1 MTRGT
6 ARPKRNKRMVNLAR
20 LLLQQVQSKTRVKW
34 EWVKGHSGHWG
45 NEVADKLAEQGKK
58 TTEAVGGR
66 YDHEPP
72 MLLRDITTDNTPTT
86 TEGPVDGKYE
96 RILAAAQHAEAVTFT
111 PIQHAPRRPWI
122 SQDTIQKLRHAKHL
136 KAQEDPQYKTIYKEV
151 KKQARN
157 EKRDWMRSQI
167 GNNYELTPQLWRH
180 ARRLK
185 KGFQERKRRL
195 VVNGKQIPWSQT
207 HAAFAEH
214 LTHTQ
219 WGPSSVTEEEH
230 ELLRQTTPLYPQDQD
245 AVSLFTMEELQT
257 ALAKV
262 RKGRA
267 AGPDGMRSDVVRLLD
282 YYGEQQLLDLYN
294 QCLITKT
301 VPNKWKEA
309 IAVSFYK
316 GKGDDADASNYRP
329 ISLLNTTY
337 KVYAA
342 MIQDRLSSRYD
353 KRLRK
358 TQYGFRKER
367 STAQPLFILRRLQDY
382 AARTGTP
389 FHCLF
394 IDWKQAFDKLD
405 HSSMLIALQ
414 RLGVHQHYLD
424 IVQDICTDPTFYT
437 VGMRG
442 QKSQA
447 TPHTGIR
454 QGCPLSPYLFVMVL
468 SVILMDVDD
477 RLLKHGVPTNTWSV
491 GKPIYDLEYA
501 DDTLLFG
508 ISTQVVEEY
517 LKHLQ
522 VEATLYGLLLNF
534 TKTELLRHPKLE
546 DNQIH
551 FANGDPVPVTESAK
565 YLGSLVSWKKP
576 TLTALHH
583 RFSIAK
589 TSFNKLQHLWR
600 SNLSR
605 KIKVHIFQA
614 NIVSSLIYGV
624 ATLTMEP
631 KHFAKLDAW
640 YFTLLRR
647 VLGIKA
653 SYYSRIPNKEVWT
666 QAGKPRLP
674 SQLVLAEQFRLL
686 LQALKADTMEPQH
699 HVVFAPA
706 YKDRVGMQ
714 RNHKRG
720 PPPPYWLS
728 IVSKLALEYYVPE
741 ICSNPDQRQ
750 DLLGLQQYLDHSS
763 TFPDRLVAAPTRHP
777 FKFSIF
783 STSIGSA
790 WLS

>member
-1 MTRGT
+1 MGSEFGYR
-6 ARPKRNKRMVNLAR
+6 
-20 LLLQQVQSKTRVKW
+20 
-34 EWVKGHSGHWG
+34 
-45 NEVADKLAEQGKK
+45 
-58 TTEAVGGR
+58 
-66 YDHEPP
+66 
-72 MLLRDITTDNTPTT
+72 
-86 TEGPVDGKYE
+86 
-96 RILAAAQHAEAVTFT
+96 
-111 PIQHAPRRPWI
+111 
-122 SQDTIQKLRHAKHL
+122 
-136 KAQEDPQYKTIYKEV
+136 
-151 KKQARN
+151 
-157 EKRDWMRSQI
+157 
-167 GNNYELTPQLWRH
+167 
-180 ARRLK
+180 
-185 KGFQERKRRL
+185 
-195 VVNGKQIPWSQT
+195 
-207 HAAFAEH
+207 
-214 LTHTQ
+214 
-219 WGPSSVTEEEH
+219 EEEH

-245 AVSLFTMEELQT
+245 ALSLFTMEELQT

-301 VPNKWKEA
+301 VPKKWKEA

-424 IVQDICTDPTFYT
+424 IVQDIYTDPTFYT

-442 QKSQA
+442 EKSQA

-477 RLLKHGVPTNTWSV
+477 RLLKHGGPTNTWSV

-605 KIKVHIFQA
+605 KIKVHILQA

-653 SYYSRIPNKEVWT
+653 SYYSRIPSKEVWT

-674 SQLVLAEQFRLL
+674 SQLVLAEQF
-686 LQALKADTMEPQH
+686 D
-699 HVVFAPA
+699 
-706 YKDRVGMQ
+706 Y
-714 RNHKRG
+714 
-720 PPPPYWLS
+720 S
-728 IVSKLALEYYVPE
+728 SKP
-741 ICSNPDQRQ
+741 
-750 DLLGLQQYLDHSS
+750 
-763 TFPDRLVAAPTRHP
+763 
-777 FKFSIF
+777 
-783 STSIGSA
+783 
-790 WLS
+790 

>member
-1 MTRGT
+1 
-6 ARPKRNKRMVNLAR
+6 MVNLAR
-20 LLLQQVQSKTRVKW
+20 LLLQQVQNKTRIQW
-34 EWVKGHSGHWG
+34 EWVKGHSGHQG
-45 NEVADKLAEQGKK
+45 NEVADRLAEQGKQA
-58 TTEAVGGR
+58 TEAVGGR

-72 MLLRDITTDNTPTT
+72 MLLRDITTENIPTS
-86 TEGPVDGKYE
+86 TEGPVDVKYE
-96 RILAAAQHAEAVTFT
+96 RILAAAQPAEAVTFT

-122 SQDTIQKLRHAKHL
+122 SQDTIQKLRRAKHL
-136 KAQEDPQYKTIYKEV
+136 KAQEDPQHKAVYKDV

-157 EKRDWMRSQI
+157 EKREWTRSQI
-167 GNNYELTPQLWRH
+167 GSNYELTPQLWRH

-214 LTHTQ
+214 LTHTM
-219 WGPSSVTEEEH
+219 GSKFGYGGRTRDTPTDYSSLSPRSGRSTAFCDGGI
-230 ELLRQTTPLYPQDQD
+230 Q
-245 AVSLFTMEELQT
+245 A

-267 AGPDGMRSDVVRLLD
+267 AGPDGVRSDVVRLLD
-282 YYGEQQLLDLYN
+282 YYGEQQMLDLYY
-294 QCLITKT
+294 QCQGLITKT
-301 VPNKWKEA
+301 VPKKWKEA

-367 STAQPLFILRRLQDY
+367 STAQPLFTHRRLQDY
-382 AARTGTP
+382 AARAGTP
-389 FHCLF
+389 FHCFF

-424 IVQDICTDPTFYT
+424 IVQDIYTDPTFYT

-442 QKSQA
+442 EKFQA
-447 TPHTGIR
+447 TPRTGVR

-508 ISTQVVEEY
+508 ISTQVVAEY

-534 TKTELLRHPKLE
+534 TKTELLRRPKLE

-551 FANGDPVPVTESAK
+551 FANGDPVPITESAK

-583 RFSIAK
+583 RFSLAK
-589 TSFNKLQHLWR
+589 TSFNKLRHLWR
-600 SNLSR
+600 STLSR

-653 SYYSRIPNKEVWT
+653 SFGILCARDM
-666 QAGKPRLP
+666 
-674 SQLVLAEQFRLL
+674 F
-686 LQALKADTMEPQH
+686 
-699 HVVFAPA
+699 
-706 YKDRVGMQ
+706 
-714 RNHKRG
+714 
-720 PPPPYWLS
+720 
-728 IVSKLALEYYVPE
+728 
-741 ICSNPDQRQ
+741 
-750 DLLGLQQYLDHSS
+750 
-763 TFPDRLVAAPTRHP
+763 
-777 FKFSIF
+777 
-783 STSIGSA
+783 
-790 WLS
+790 